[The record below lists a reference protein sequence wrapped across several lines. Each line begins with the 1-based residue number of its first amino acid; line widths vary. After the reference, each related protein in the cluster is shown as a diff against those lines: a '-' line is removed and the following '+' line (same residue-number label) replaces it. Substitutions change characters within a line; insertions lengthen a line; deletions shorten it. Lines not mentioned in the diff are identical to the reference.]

1 MRFSAFLGYLA
12 GTTAIVTLVS
22 AALMWLVPAARMHV
36 FFAGSVAVL
45 FSLLCAALFAAG
57 KRAATSANKQAFI
70 QLIMASVFGKMI
82 AALVPLFVYREAA
95 KPQDA
100 WYVGLF
106 LLQYVAYTV
115 FEVWFMT
122 RLART

>member
-1 MRFSAFLGYLA
+1 MRLSAFLGYLA
-12 GTTAIVTLVS
+12 GTTAIVALVT
-22 AALMWLVPAARMHV
+22 AALMWLVPVARMHV

-70 QLIMASVFGKMI
+70 QLVMASVFGKMI
-82 AALVPLFVYREAA
+82 AALAPLFVYREVA

-106 LLQYVAYTV
+106 LLQYVVYTA